1 MSNLQI
7 VLSEDVLFM
16 SGLKLTLLFSLLW
29 LVYLG
34 MPNVSPLWKSRFW
47 RVGSVL
53 AVLVLLLSL
62 SPPQLKVEVARP
74 AATTDAQTHEVQ
86 YTESEFLAAVPLEDE
101 VETKVASAQMETR
114 DASAASILPGTPQPI
129 ELRHVLT
136 GVWLAGVFVFLLR
149 WLMVAMRTWR
159 ICRLRDPVDDS
170 VTGILPQLARRL
182 GVRNAPPVFRADTAS
197 PCLAY
202 CPSPVILLPKDF
214 DVGSEQAI
222 SAVFAHELV
231 HLKRFDWFWNIAF
244 GVMETLLWFHPL
256 VWKIRSTHLGDC
268 ENACDDLAAEISGGR
283 PVYQQVLAQV
293 ALDRANGSASV
304 GLSMVRK
311 AEIVRRLIRLDVPVA
326 DFSLKKLISV
336 LATTT
341 FLVSVIST
349 IGIAVIDD
357 NSEGDKASENENEFS
372 IQIPLEPDELEQT
385 TVEMQWYLSE
395 AQKTVKRNMVPD
407 ADGWVR
413 GAMGKELLS
422 SVTIVCRAPEHV
434 PFAITR
440 HARNRKIVLPV
451 EEKIELEEG
460 HFLSGVVVDS
470 EGNPVQGALVE
481 IDMKSQDSWDNARHF
496 DLANVK
502 TDRNGRWSIPNAPWA
517 LKAAHVNI
525 SVSHPDY
532 LAAWASVPEY
542 PKADLLS
549 KAKLSRGV
557 NLKGS
562 VVDVDGRPING
573 VRVTLGYQSGVL
585 PRPPEDVTDSDGQ
598 FELAKCRTGSRF
610 LVATRSGFAP
620 ELIELNVTEEKADA
634 ADIRLRLQAGKTIKA
649 RLVDQRGLPVKDALV
664 VIQGWRK
671 DHSLGFR
678 TRTDEEGRF
687 AWHDA
692 PHDPVWFTFS
702 GKKHRL
708 IVHHELKHSD
718 EEHEVLLHTT
728 QTVRMKLVDA
738 ESGEAVHGAYAMQGL
753 KFFADR
759 DGASWDQNWTPIVDG
774 EVEFT
779 FRRSVPETWL
789 KIYAPDYRTRIEKF
803 KLGEFDKEVTLKL
816 QPGPPDENADWEPVL
831 KKIRKGD
838 IPMKEEVAATRLK
851 KLGAE
856 VGQSDG
862 VWRIRIVGSL
872 AIPSAMFGV
881 PNLIEEPGKG
891 QWKGE
896 TLDFEQLGSLKKVDL
911 TIDGFHLDGDLLKS
925 LAETDS
931 IVSLDVDSCSM
942 ELLAEECQRFGDLKS
957 LRVLKLDGH
966 WQNFPREVVE
976 ALAELPKLESLIF
989 DGVGAYHMGE
999 ETFAD
1004 RLSKLKHLKHL
1015 ALNNDDGFQNAIG
1028 KEVSQLK
1035 QLQSLSILGRQ
1046 LTDEF
1051 IDQIS
1056 DLPLRKLNLAMTG
1069 ITDVGLRKIANS
1081 FPDLEELNVE
1091 RTGVTKDGIRSVM
1104 GELGSLRKL
1113 TVEAQLGEV
1122 LVEFKRRH
1130 RDCVIIPIDYGRGS
1144 VTSFP
1149 PIKLPKE
1156 KKK

>member
-1 MSNLQI
+1 MSNFHI

-53 AVLVLLLSL
+53 TVLVLLLSL

-74 AATTDAQTHEVQ
+74 TATHEVQ

-101 VETKVASAQMETR
+101 AETQVASAQLESR
-114 DASAASILPGTPQPI
+114 DDSAALILPRTPQPI

-149 WLMVAMRTWR
+149 WLMVVMRTWR
-159 ICRLRDPVDDS
+159 ICRLRDPVEDS
-170 VTGILPQLARRL
+170 VIGILPQLARRL
-182 GVRNAPPVFRADTAS
+182 GIRNVPPVFRADTAS

-231 HLKRFDWFWNIAF
+231 HLKRFDWFWNVAF
-244 GVMETLLWFHPL
+244 GMMETLLWFHPL

-283 PVYQQVLAQV
+283 PAYQQVLAQV
-293 ALDRANGSASV
+293 ALDRANGSAAV

-357 NSEGDKASENENEFS
+357 NSAADKASENENEFS
-372 IQIPLEPDELEQT
+372 IQIPLEPDELKQT
-385 TVEMQWYLSE
+385 TVQMQWYFSE
-395 AQKTVKRNMVPD
+395 AKKPVRRKMVPD
-407 ADGWVR
+407 AEGWVR
-413 GAMGKELLS
+413 GAMGEGSLS
-422 SVTIVCRAPEHV
+422 SVTIVCRAPGYV

-451 EEKIELEEG
+451 EEMIELEEG
-460 HFLSGVVVDS
+460 RFLSGVVVDS
-470 EGNPVQGALVE
+470 EGNPVEGALAE
-481 IDMKSQDSWDNARHF
+481 LGMKSQDSWDSVRHF

-502 TDRNGRWSIPNAPWA
+502 TDHNGRWSIPNAPWA

-525 SVSHPDY
+525 KVSHSDY

-542 PKADLLS
+542 PKPDLIS
-549 KAKLSRGV
+549 KVKLSRGV

-585 PRPPEDVTDSDGQ
+585 PRPPEDVTDSDGK
-598 FELAKCRTGSRF
+598 FELTKCRTGSRF

-620 ELIELNVTEEKADA
+620 ELIELNVTEKKADT
-634 ADIRLRLQAGKTIKA
+634 ADIRVMLKPGKTIRA
-649 RLVDQRGLPVKDALV
+649 RLVDQHGLPVKDAWV
-664 VIQGWRK
+664 GIQHWRK
-671 DHSLGFR
+671 DHSLGFN
-678 TRTDEEGRF
+678 TRTDDEGRF
-687 AWHDA
+687 EWHDA
-692 PHDPVWFTFS
+692 PHDPVSFTFV
-702 GKKHRL
+702 GEKHRL
-708 IVHHELKHSD
+708 IVFHELQHSD
-718 EEHEVLLHTT
+718 EEHEVLLYTT
-728 QTVRMKLVDA
+728 QTVRVKLVDA
-738 ESGEAVHGAYAMQGL
+738 ETGEIVRDAHGMRGL
-753 KFFADR
+753 RFFPDR
-759 DGASWDQNWTPIVDG
+759 DGASWDGSWTPFIDG
-774 EVEFT
+774 EVEYT

-789 KIYAPDYRTRIEKF
+789 KIRAPGYRIRIEKF
-803 KLGEFDKEVTLKL
+803 KLGEDDKDVTLKL
-816 QPGPPDENADWEPVL
+816 QPGAFEEDEDWEPVRNR
-831 KKIRKGD
+831 IRNGD
-838 IPMKEEVAATRLK
+838 VPMEKEAAAIHLK

-881 PNLIEEPGKG
+881 PNIIEEPGKG

-896 TLDFEQLGSLKKVDL
+896 TLDFERLGGFEKVDL
-911 TIDGFHLDGDLLKS
+911 TIDGFHLDGDLLKT
-925 LAETDS
+925 LAETNS
-931 IVSLDVDSCSM
+931 IVSLNVDSCSL
-942 ELLAEECQRFGDLKS
+942 ELSAEECQRFGDLKS

-966 WQNFPREVVE
+966 WQKFPPEVVE
-976 ALAELPKLESLIF
+976 ALAELPKLESLVF
-989 DGVGAYHMGE
+989 DGVGAYHMDE

-1015 ALNNDDGFQNAIG
+1015 ALNNDGGFQNEIG
-1028 KEVSQLK
+1028 KELSQLK
-1035 QLQSLSILGRQ
+1035 QLQSLSVRGRQ
-1046 LTDEF
+1046 MSDEF

-1056 DLPLRKLNLAMTG
+1056 ELPLRKLNLAMTG

-1081 FPDLEELNVE
+1081 FPELEELVVE

-1104 GELGSLRKL
+1104 DQFGSLRKL

-1122 LVEFKRRH
+1122 LIEFKRRH
-1130 RDCVIIPIDYGRGS
+1130 IDCVIMPIGYERGS
-1144 VTSFP
+1144 VWWSGP
-1149 PIKLPKE
+1149 LELPKE
-1156 KKK
+1156 KKD